1 VVFLLV
7 VFLVILAGLVVY
19 SAMRRQPVPR
29 AYRRHHGPRL
39 WRRR

>member
-7 VFLVILAGLVVY
+7 VLLIILAGLVAY
-19 SAMRRQPVPR
+19 SVMRRQPVPR